1 MAIGDEAAAAGLP
14 LVPDSG
20 VGGEVNLGAQEIN
33 RTRDFISETRA
44 MILPVWP
51 VSDGGTGGTT
61 PHGARMG
68 IGIFNGTAAP
78 SDSVANN
85 VDGSIYFQIV
95 G

>member
-14 LVPDSG
+14 LVPASG

-33 RTRDFISETRA
+33 RTRDMIAETRA
-44 MILPVWP
+44 LIPAVWP

-61 PHGARMG
+61 PHGARTG
-68 IGIFNGTAAP
+68 IGIYNGTAAP
-78 SDSVANN
+78 SDAAANN
-85 VDGSIYFQIV
+85 VDGTIYFQIV